1 MSLEYLKTKVVFK
14 RPKVGYATE
23 KERVFA
29 SWSGVSSYDIFYE
42 GAYVGFA
49 YADQFYN
56 EPCWSYQIDVPNL
69 KEKGRVERLKD
80 VRDEVK
86 RILDRIITKEFL
98 ADLRAL
104 KREDNID
111 ENGWR
116 TDE

>member
-1 MSLEYLKTKVVFK
+1 MSAGYLKNKVVFK
-14 RPKVGYATE
+14 RPKVGYGTE
-23 KERVFA
+23 KERVCA
-29 SWSGVSSYDIFYE
+29 SWSGVSNYDIFYD
-42 GAYVGFA
+42 GVYVGEV

-56 EPCWSYQIDVPNL
+56 ESCWSYHIDVPNL

-86 RILDRIITKEFL
+86 RILDEIITKEFL

>member
-29 SWSGVSSYDIFYE
+29 SWSGVSNYDIFYD
-42 GAYVGFA
+42 GVYVGEV

-56 EPCWSYQIDVPNL
+56 ESCWSYHIDVPNL

-80 VRDEVK
+80 VRFEVK
-86 RILDRIITKEFL
+86 IILDKIVTKEFL

-104 KREDNID
+104 EKEDNH
-111 ENGWR
+111 E
-116 TDE
+116 

>member
-29 SWSGVSSYDIFYE
+29 SWSGVSSYDIFYD
-42 GAYVGFA
+42 GVYVGEV

-56 EPCWSYQIDVPNL
+56 ESCWSYHIDVPNL

-80 VRDEVK
+80 VRFEVK
-86 RILDRIITKEFL
+86 IILDKIVTKEFL

-104 KREDNID
+104 EKEDNH
-111 ENGWR
+111 E
-116 TDE
+116 

>member
-1 MSLEYLKTKVVFK
+1 MSAGYLKNKVVFK
-14 RPKVGYATE
+14 RPKVGYGTE
-23 KERVFA
+23 KERVCA
-29 SWSGVSSYDIFYE
+29 SWSGVSNYDIFYD
-42 GAYVGFA
+42 GAYVGEV

-56 EPCWSYQIDVPNL
+56 ESCWSYHIDVPNL

-86 RILDRIITKEFL
+86 RILDEIITKEFL